1 LNRARAG
8 ATTRREEATMV
19 ESHAWNARLDLG
31 HEAMDHEHHLQI
43 GLVSAFIDAV
53 EGRRPWMARRLAEQ
67 LVAYSVVHFGSEEL
81 LMETS
86 GFAGRDRHAGEH
98 AEFLAQMREL
108 SVAFTAGE
116 EDAAV
121 ASAIEMRASLAA
133 HMADADRKLADHAAA
148 GRRS

>member
-1 LNRARAG
+1 
-8 ATTRREEATMV
+8 MV
-19 ESHAWNARLDLG
+19 ETHAWNTQLDLG

-53 EGRRPWMARRLAEQ
+53 EQRRPWVARRLAEQ

-86 GFAGRDRHAGEH
+86 GYPGRERHAADH
-98 AEFLAQMREL
+98 ADFLAQMREL
-108 SVAFTAGE
+108 ARAFVSGE

-121 ASAIEMRASLAA
+121 ASAIELRAALAA
-133 HMADADRKLADHAAA
+133 HMADADRKLADHASPGRAA
-148 GRRS
+148 RN